1 MKIIGPIL
9 LALAF
14 AVSLGSSA
22 MAEGKTH
29 YIAMHVDENDPAV
42 MNLVLNNVQNV
53 VQAYTAMGD
62 EVMIEVVAYGPGL
75 VMYIDGKSPVADRIA
90 AMSLELEGQV
100 SFSACGNTHR
110 KMSQNAGAE
119 VPLLDEVH
127 MVPAGVVR
135 LVELQEQGY
144 AYIRP

>member
-1 MKIIGPIL
+1 MKIIGNIL

-29 YIAMHVDENDPAV
+29 YIAMHIDENDPAL

-53 VQAYTAMGD
+53 AQAYAAMGD
-62 EVMIEVVAYGPGL
+62 SVMVEVVAYGPGL

-90 AMSLELEGQV
+90 AMSLELEGKV
-100 SFSACGNTHR
+100 SFSACGNTMR
-110 KMSQNAGAE
+110 KMAANSGAE
-119 VPLLDEVH
+119 VRLIDEAVV
-127 MVPAGVVR
+127 VPAGVVR

-144 AYIRP
+144 SYIRP